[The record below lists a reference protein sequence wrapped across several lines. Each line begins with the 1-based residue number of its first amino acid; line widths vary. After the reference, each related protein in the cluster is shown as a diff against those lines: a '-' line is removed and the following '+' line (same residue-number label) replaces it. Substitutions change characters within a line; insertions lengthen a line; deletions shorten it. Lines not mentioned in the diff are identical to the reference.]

1 MHPHPYNQS
10 QFICQSFNESTGVG
24 IFCPVA
30 CLLLE
35 TVYIEKTLEEGKEK
49 GKELSI
55 ALLSPN
61 PPKMPRKGVRKTR
74 GKGDLATIL
83 KHDLFLL

>member
-1 MHPHPYNQS
+1 M
-10 QFICQSFNESTGVG
+10 G
-24 IFCPVA
+24 IFYPIA

-35 TVYIEKTLEEGKEK
+35 TVYIEKTLQEGKKKE
-49 GKELSI
+49 KELSI
-55 ALLSPN
+55 VLPSPR
-61 PPKMPRKGVRKTR
+61 PLKVPRKGAMKTW